1 MGSGGK
7 LMVRKWILAGV
18 LACTA
23 WVSAWADD
31 CDLSAHFGPVSFD
44 NERPVAALRKILAG
58 TGISLIE
65 SGEFD
70 GTTISAHDVS
80 GTVGEAVQRLT
91 EGTGLQYSC
100 HNGVMRVSQKAQPAQ
115 LAQPAQPAQAAQH
128 GASVTPARTVV
139 AAPGAVRVGG
149 GTPDAAPK
157 ASILVLTL
165 RQGDSLKAALSG
177 FARRYGYDVS
187 WRGDDLFARQDA
199 SFTGKTFDEVVN
211 RFLDAARI
219 RAYVTNDEGNILN
232 VFVQ

>member
-23 WVSAWADD
+23 WVPAWADD

-65 SGEFD
+65 SGEFE

-115 LAQPAQPAQAAQH
+115 PAQAAQH
-128 GASVTPARTVV
+128 GASVTPARTTV

>member
-23 WVSAWADD
+23 WVPAWADD

-100 HNGVMRVSQKAQPAQ
+100 HNGVMRVSQKAQPT
-115 LAQPAQPAQAAQH
+115 QPTQSARRGASVAPAQA
-128 GASVTPARTVV
+128 VV
-139 AAPGAVRVGG
+139 AAPGAARASG
-149 GTPDAAPK
+149 GTPGAAPE
-157 ASILVLTL
+157 ATILVLTL

-177 FARRYGYDVS
+177 FAKRYGYDVS

-211 RFLDAARI
+211 RFLAAARI

>member
-23 WVSAWADD
+23 WAPTWADD

-100 HNGVMRVSQKAQPAQ
+100 HNGVMRVSQKAQPT
-115 LAQPAQPAQAAQH
+115 QPTQSARR
-128 GASVTPARTVV
+128 GASVTPAQAVV
-139 AAPGAVRVGG
+139 AAPGAARASG
-149 GTPDAAPK
+149 GTPGAAPE
-157 ASILVLTL
+157 ATILVLTL

-177 FARRYGYDVS
+177 FAKRYGYDVS

-211 RFLDAARI
+211 RFLAAARI

>member
-1 MGSGGK
+1 
-7 LMVRKWILAGV
+7 MVRKWILAGV
-18 LACTA
+18 LCLACTA
-23 WVSAWADD
+23 WVPAWADD

-115 LAQPAQPAQAAQH
+115 PAQAAQY
-128 GASVTPARTVV
+128 GTSVTPARTAV
-139 AAPGAVRVGG
+139 AAPGAVQVGG
-149 GTPDAAPK
+149 GTPGAAPK

>member
-1 MGSGGK
+1 MG
-7 LMVRKWILAGV
+7 RKWLWIGMLCMALTSGMPV
-18 LACTA
+18 R
-23 WVSAWADD
+23 ADD
-31 CDLSAHFGPVSFD
+31 CDLGAHFGPVSFD

-80 GTVGEAVQRLT
+80 GTVGEAVQRLA

-115 LAQPAQPAQAAQH
+115 AVQH
-128 GASVTPARTVV
+128 GASVTPARAVV
-139 AAPGAVRVGG
+139 AAPGTVRVGG
-149 GTPDAAPK
+149 GTPGAAPE

-177 FARRYGYDVS
+177 FAKRYGYDVS

-211 RFLDAARI
+211 RFLAAARI